1 MKKFLKQVFNSS
13 LGISVRNLVNFRPP
27 KFLHVYKEQYLA
39 SDLFVWRTDNNYE
52 TIFKGSNILKKYY
65 SLRSGL
71 KIIFYN
77 ESGSLLKEID
87 IDFPEIGTFT
97 LLINEE
103 LLGVESTGTFCVFNY
118 PKDKT
123 QRKLSVTNKCYV
135 GYGRAGS
142 FSMVHGNMVALYLR
156 QDTPSSAMANSLSTS
171 VSSRAGTYKYMIQ
184 KKFDSE
190 SIVTLVFSNP
200 LRRDVNFSVNG
211 KKNTIKPQGCSLFLV
226 DDYTVDGVITIKSDF
241 IFPRPIVICENE
253 NYIDCHHG

>member
-1 MKKFLKQVFNSS
+1 MKKFLKKVFNSS
-13 LGISVRNLVNFRPP
+13 FGITIRNLVNFRPP
-27 KFLHVYKEQYLA
+27 IFLHLYKEQYLA
-39 SDLFVWRTDNNYE
+39 SDLFVWRTDNKYE
-52 TIFKGSNILKKYY
+52 TIFKGSNIIKKYY
-65 SLRSGL
+65 GLRSGL
-71 KIIFYN
+71 KIIFYR

-123 QRKLSVTNKCYV
+123 QKKLSVTNRCYV
-135 GYGRAGS
+135 GYGRMGS
-142 FSMVHGNMVALYLR
+142 FSMFHGNMVALLLR
-156 QDTPSSAMANSLSTS
+156 QDTPLNAMANCLTPA
-171 VSSRAGTYKYMIQ
+171 VSSRTGTYEYIIQ

-200 LRRDVNFSVNG
+200 LHRKVNFSVNG
-211 KKNTIKPQGCSLFLV
+211 KKSTIKPRGCNLFLV
-226 DDYTVDGVITIKSDF
+226 DDHTLDGIITVQSDF